1 MAAKSAVHERLCE
14 LFPVKETPAGRGGEG
29 MGVRTRR
36 GGKVGE
42 RAGDGGRGL
51 QIETGVGPAQHQ
63 LIVQQLKIQAR
74 RQSPKALQSA
84 ADLISLEL

>member
-1 MAAKSAVHERLCE
+1 M
-14 LFPVKETPAGRGGEG
+14 RGDEG
-29 MGVRTRR
+29 MGVSTRR

-42 RAGDGGRGL
+42 RAGEGGRGL

>member
-1 MAAKSAVHERLCE
+1 MRLRRGEPEE
-14 LFPVKETPAGRGGEG
+14 LLRGGEG
-29 MGVRTRR
+29 IGVRTRC

-63 LIVQQLKIQAR
+63 FVVQV
-74 RQSPKALQSA
+74 S
-84 ADLISLEL
+84 